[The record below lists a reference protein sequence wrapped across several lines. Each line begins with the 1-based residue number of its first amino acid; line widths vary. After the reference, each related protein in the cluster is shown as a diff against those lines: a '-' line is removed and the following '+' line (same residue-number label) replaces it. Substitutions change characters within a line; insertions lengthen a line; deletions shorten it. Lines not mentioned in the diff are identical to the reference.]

1 MVNLNAKV
9 LITRVINILTGY
21 NARNLYLDS
30 VNRPKTRLATLY
42 RFVPGVSDSHEDMF
56 DAYAYYVSE
65 QSLDEQH
72 ADAEFIEVAG
82 VPAIWIGIQEPEKKA
97 EWAEEFATT
106 TSLDL
111 AYSERR
117 CGEVLLLG
125 VDGTA
130 YALSYGNGY
139 RLIPDE
145 LKDQRFGLSFLIRRL
160 DGDQVKDLVRRRA
173 NACGR
178 IDSTVVA
185 AGAPVWML
193 GVAENVEIIRRIGGR
208 AKDLKVTFSSA
219 DDRAVN
225 VEGSVGLRMRFG
237 VKPDALVGDIREC
250 ARVCREEEP
259 DPALEFIE
267 YVQPVTDADTK
278 AVLDDELEKLLATT
292 GTDACERLIPVVPTS
307 VLQHF
312 GQAHTFT
319 IKIGHGRADLS
330 PSLQLEDIIRRT
342 RVQRDGERVRTLR
355 RGQVSLNGDEAGKEV
370 LASANA
376 DKWLEANVSVD
387 ARRFFLMDGDWFEIG
402 ADYARAS
409 RDAISRLFPATPAI
423 SLPPWSLPERRTEYD
438 YNCYVAA
445 RSRGQYLCL
454 DKNRA
459 VRDPLGARSPLEICD
474 LLGPGNEL
482 IHVKRAKG
490 SAPLSHLFS
499 QGLISAQSL
508 VAGPPTV
515 LERFVSTVAA
525 LPHGRIVPANFK
537 PTKVVFAIL
546 LPKGKPLTPDTLFPF
561 SQATLA
567 HAARILGTYGIDVE
581 VVGIPAA

>member
-1 MVNLNAKV
+1 M
-9 LITRVINILTGY
+9 
-21 NARNLYLDS
+21 
-30 VNRPKTRLATLY
+30 NRPKTRLATLY
-42 RFVPGVSDSHEDMF
+42 RFVPGVRGSHEEMF
-56 DAYAYYVSE
+56 DAYTQYVSE
-65 QSLDEQH
+65 QSLDERH
-72 ADAEFIEVAG
+72 ADTEFFEVAG
-82 VPAIWIGIQEPEKKA
+82 APAIWIGIQEEEEEA
-97 EWAEEFATT
+97 EWTEEFATT
-106 TSLDL
+106 TGLDL

-117 CGEVLLLG
+117 CGGVLLLG
-125 VDGTA
+125 IDSIA

-160 DGDQVKDLVRRRA
+160 DGNQVKDLVRRRA
-173 NACGR
+173 NARGR

-208 AKDLKVTFSSA
+208 AKDFKVTFSSA
-219 DDRAVN
+219 GDRTVN

-237 VKPDALVGDIREC
+237 VEPDALVADIREC
-250 ARVCREEEP
+250 ARVCREEQP

-278 AVLDDELEKLLATT
+278 AVLDDELEKLLAAT
-292 GTDACERLIPVVPTS
+292 GADACERLIPVVPTS

-319 IKIGHGRADLS
+319 IKIGHGRADLA
-330 PSLQLEDIIRRT
+330 PSLELEDIIRRT
-342 RVQRDGERVRTLR
+342 RVQRDGERVKTLR
-355 RGQVSLNGDEAGKEV
+355 CGHVSLNDDEAGKEV
-370 LASANA
+370 LASASSRQVA
-376 DKWLEANVSVD
+376 RGQRVLRRTPVLPHGRRLVRDRRRLRPCL
-387 ARRFFLMDGDWFEIG
+387 ARRDQPALPRHADDKPPAVVAAQEADRVRLQLLRRGVVPRPVPVPGQEPGG
-402 ADYARAS
+402 ARPAWARAARWRS
-409 RDAISRLFPATPAI
+409 ATC
-423 SLPPWSLPERRTEYD
+423 S
-438 YNCYVAA
+438 A
-445 RSRGQYLCL
+445 RATSSSTSS
-454 DKNRA
+454 A
-459 VRDPLGARSPLEICD
+459 P
-474 LLGPGNEL
+474 
-482 IHVKRAKG
+482 KG

-508 VAGPPTV
+508 VAGPSAV

-525 LPHGRIVPANFK
+525 LPHGRSLAADFK
-537 PTKVVFAIL
+537 PTKVVYAIL
-546 LPKGKPLTPDTLFPF
+546 LPKGKQLTPDTLFPF